1 MSLWNDLR
9 YAARTLRHAPGFA
22 LTAIFTLA
30 FGIGATTSTFSVADA
45 LLWKPAPLIELDPL
59 VAVVQR
65 VPDDPNSWNSLAPA
79 DLEDVRTR
87 STSFSSVTFWTSGL
101 ANLAGAGSE
110 PERVSQ
116 YLVGANFFE
125 VVGVH
130 PALGRGFLPGEDE
143 PGREQVVVLSNALW
157 RRRFGGDPRVVGK
170 NIRLDDASFLV
181 AGVMPPKFE
190 FPPSAELWTPMA
202 QTPAERSVR
211 DRSMFVALGRLAA
224 GRTAAQ
230 AQAELDTLGAHLAWE
245 YPSTNKNR
253 RFMATPAHDFL
264 IGAYTHQ
271 YVLLL
276 FGAVLFVLLIACAN
290 VANLQFARALG
301 RTREIALR
309 TALGAGRR
317 RVVAQLLTEST
328 LISLAGALLGLLVA
342 RWSLDWIVGG
352 MPPDVERFVPGWDQ
366 IHLDWRALAFTLAAA
381 LAAGILA
388 GLVPAWQCSRPNLHE
403 TLRDGGRGAT
413 SGRAKHRL
421 RGVLVAAEIAM
432 SVVLLVGASLM
443 VRGFDRLVRGGAQM
457 EPAGL
462 LTLRLAITANK
473 YEEPWKQAGFYREVL
488 ERISETPAVKD
499 AAAVTALPYSQHSTY
514 EEVEIEGRAPEP
526 GEQPAAMQQSVSQ
539 NYFSTLRIALKRGR
553 LLDSRDGPD
562 SPPVAVVSEHLAQR
576 YWPGESPVGRRFRTV
591 IPAGPG
597 PWTTV
602 VGEVSDVPH
611 SMYDRGFRSVAY
623 VPYQQVPRL
632 WMDIAVRTA
641 GDPMRAAPAVTA
653 AIRGVDAEQPVA
665 DVRTMDTMMRHEATG
680 LIYVAVMMGAFGIL
694 ALALSTVGVY
704 GVMAYLVGEQK
715 HEIGIR
721 VALGAPRSTV
731 LAMVFRRG
739 LATTAAGLA
748 AGLALAFAMA
758 RVMASLI
765 WGVSAGDLATFVGIP
780 VALLAAAVVAIYV
793 PARRA
798 MKMDPIA
805 ALRNG

>member
-1 MSLWNDLR
+1 MSFWNDLR
-9 YAARTLRHAPGFA
+9 YAARTLRHSPGFA
-22 LTAIFTLA
+22 LTAMFTLA

-45 LLWKPAPLIELDPL
+45 LLWKPAPLIDLRPL
-59 VAVVQR
+59 VAVVER
-65 VPDDPNSWNSLAPA
+65 VPDDPNSWNSLTPA
-79 DLEDVRTR
+79 DLEDLRTR
-87 STSFSSVTFWTSGL
+87 SASFSSMTWWTNGL
-101 ANLAGAGSE
+101 ANIAGAASE

-116 YLVGANFFE
+116 FLVAPNFFD

-130 PALGRGFLPGEDE
+130 PSLGRGFLPGEDE

-157 RRRFGGDPRVVGK
+157 RRRFGGDARVVGK
-170 NIRLDDASFLV
+170 SIRLDDANFLV

-202 QTPAERSVR
+202 QTPAERSSR
-211 DRSMFVALGRLAA
+211 TRSMFVGFGRLAP
-224 GRTAAQ
+224 GRNAAQ
-230 AQAELDTLGAHLAWE
+230 AQAELDSLAAQLARE

-253 RFMATPAHDFL
+253 RFAAMPAHDFL

-317 RVVAQLLTEST
+317 QVVAQLLTEST

-342 RWSLDWIVGG
+342 RWSLDLIVGG

-381 LAAGILA
+381 LAAGVLA
-388 GLVPAWQCSRPNLHE
+388 GLVPAWQCSRPNLQAI
-403 TLRDGGRGAT
+403 LRDGGRGT
-413 SGRAKHRL
+413 SSGRGKHRL

-443 VRGFDRLVRGGAQM
+443 VRGFQRLVSGGAQM

-462 LTLRLAITANK
+462 LTLRLAITATK
-473 YEEPWKQAGFYREVL
+473 YDEPRKQAGFYREVL
-488 ERISETPAVKD
+488 DRISAAPGVKD

-514 EEVEIEGRAPEP
+514 EPIEIEGRAPEP
-526 GEQPAAMQQSVSQ
+526 GEQPTAMQQSVSPH
-539 NYFSTLRIALKRGR
+539 YFSTLRIALKQGR
-553 LLDSRDGPD
+553 LLDSHDGPD
-562 SPPVAVVSEHLAQR
+562 AQAAAVVSEHMAQR
-576 YWPGESPVGRRFRTV
+576 YWPNQSPLGRRFRTV
-591 IPAGPG
+591 TPAGARS
-597 PWTTV
+597 WTTV
-602 VGEVSDVPH
+602 VGVVADVPH
-611 SMYDRGFRSVAY
+611 SMYDRGFRTVAY
-623 VPYQQVPRL
+623 VPFEQVPRL
-632 WMDIAVRTA
+632 WMDIGIRTA
-641 GDPMRAAPAVTA
+641 GDPMGAAPAVLA
-653 AIRGVDAEQPVA
+653 AIRSVDAEQPVA
-665 DVRTMDTMMRHEATG
+665 DVRTLDTTMRHEATG
-680 LIYVAVMMGAFGIL
+680 LIYVAVMMGAFGLL

-704 GVMAYLVGEQK
+704 GVMAYLVGEQT

-721 VALGAPRSTV
+721 VALGAPRSSV

-748 AGLALAFAMA
+748 VGLALAFAMA

-765 WGVSAGDLATFVGIP
+765 WGVTASDMATFVGIP
-780 VALLAAAVVAIYV
+780 LALLAAATVAIYL

-798 MKMDPIA
+798 MKMFS
-805 ALRNG
+805 